1 MFHSDRELF
10 KHIFDEIYFIETE
23 IKNMDESFFLSDDK
37 TKRAFSRSIEI
48 IGEAVKNL
56 SETLVVQNTQIQWR
70 NIAGM
75 RDKLIHGY
83 FSVNYKLVWDVVKNV
98 IPEFKK
104 QLQEI
109 IAKNPENF
117 I

>member
-1 MFHSDRELF
+1 MS
-10 KHIFDEIYFIETE
+10 
-23 IKNMDESFFLSDDK
+23 FLSDDK
-37 TKRAFSRSIEI
+37 TKRAFARSVEI

-56 SETLVVQNTQIQWR
+56 SDILIAQNPQIQWR

-109 IAKNPENF
+109 IAKNPELFN
-117 I
+117 

>member
-1 MFHSDRELF
+1 MFHSDKELF
-10 KHIFDEIYFIETE
+10 KHIFDEIDFLDAELKKT
-23 IKNMDESFFLSDDK
+23 DEMSFLSDDK
-37 TKRAFSRSIEI
+37 TKRAFARSVEI

-56 SETLVVQNTQIQWR
+56 SDILIAQNPQIQWR

-109 IAKNPENF
+109 IAKNPELFN
-117 I
+117 